1 MNRHPRVFISHCV
14 LQEDEEIVISK
25 SKDSFDVIQC
35 DSPVQLVEFI
45 LSKGKDQGMSLDNI
59 SKVSL

>member
-1 MNRHPRVFISHCV
+1 M
-14 LQEDEEIVISK
+14 ISK

-45 LSKGKDQGMSLDNI
+45 LSHIVYYRRRKR
-59 SKVSL
+59 

>member
-1 MNRHPRVFISHCV
+1 M
-14 LQEDEEIVISK
+14 
-25 SKDSFDVIQC
+25 IQC